1 MESGSHGLE
10 VVLVRVVPR
19 AYSELPGRK
28 SEEALGLG
36 GSRLN
41 GQGVDYRIDVGQV
54 QARGS
59 T

>member
-10 VVLVRVVPR
+10 VVLVRVVPG

-54 QARGS
+54 QAHGS